1 METTPMT
8 AGADMKMEV
17 RKLSDLIPADYNPRE
32 PLAPGDPEY
41 EALKKSIQ
49 ENTYVEPIVVN
60 FDNTI
65 IGGHQRRR
73 VMMDLGYTDASVVVV
88 NIQDKNKERM
98 ANLALNKI
106 TGRWDTEKLKEIL
119 VGLDLDGYD
128 FTAAGFT
135 RNELEDLI
143 QSLDIPDEA
152 QDDEFDPDAAA
163 AEIQIPI
170 TNRGDVWQL
179 GRHRLLCGDATESED
194 VAALM
199 NGAELDLLVTDPP
212 YNVNY
217 GDKAVFLENYLGQTG
232 PRATSEIKNDKMSS
246 AAFYKF
252 LRAAFRCAFDVMK
265 KGAAAYIF
273 HAESTGTKFREA
285 FSDSGFK
292 LAQCL
297 VWEKSSFVLGRQDYQ
312 WRHEPIL
319 YGWKEGAGHYF
330 IHDRSQD
337 TILLEDEPDFKKM
350 SKQELLAFVEGYVK
364 QYKDLTTVLYE
375 KRPSRNDMHPTM
387 KPVPLVGRLVSNSS
401 KPGWC
406 VGDFFAGSG
415 STLMACEQLGRT
427 AYLMELDERNCDVIV
442 RRWEEYTGEKA
453 VRTTLPEASQ

>member
-1 METTPMT
+1 MEITPMT

-17 RKLSDLIPADYNPRE
+17 RRLADLVPADYNPRE

-60 FDNTI
+60 FDGTI

-73 VMMDLGYTDASVVVV
+73 VMMDLGYTEASVVVV

-106 TGRWDTEKLKEIL
+106 SGRWDTEKLKEIL

-163 AEIQIPI
+163 AEIQTPV
-170 TNRGDVWQL
+170 TNRGEIWQL

-194 VAALM
+194 VALLM
-199 NGAELDLLVTDPP
+199 NGAQLDLLVTDPP
-212 YNVNY
+212 YNVDY
-217 GDKAVFLENYLGQTG
+217 GGKAVFLKNYLGQTG
-232 PRATSEIKNDKMSS
+232 PRATSEIKNDKMTS
-246 AAFYKF
+246 ADFYKF

-319 YGWKEGAGHYF
+319 YGWKEGAAHYF
-330 IHDRSQD
+330 IRDRSQD
-337 TILLEDEPDFKKM
+337 TVLLEEEQDLKGMGKR
-350 SKQELLAFVEGYVK
+350 ELLAFIENYIR
-364 QYKDLTTVLYE
+364 QYKDLTTVHFE
-375 KRPSRNDMHPTM
+375 PKPQKSNQHPTM
-387 KPVPLVGRLVSNSS
+387 KPIPLIGRLMNNSS
-401 KPGWC
+401 KPGWT
-406 VGDFFAGSG
+406 VGDFFGGSG
-415 STLMACEQLGRT
+415 TTLLAAEQLGRT
-427 AYLMELDERNCDVIV
+427 AFMMEMDERNCDVIIQ
-442 RRWEEYTGEKA
+442 RWEEFTGKKA
-453 VRTTLPEASQ
+453 VRL